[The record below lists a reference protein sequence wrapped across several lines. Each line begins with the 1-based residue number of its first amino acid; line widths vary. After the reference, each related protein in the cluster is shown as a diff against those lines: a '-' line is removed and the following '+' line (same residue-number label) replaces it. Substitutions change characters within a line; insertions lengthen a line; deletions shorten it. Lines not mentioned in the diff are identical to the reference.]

1 MVPIEL
7 LFHWGTM
14 SKWLRISVGRE
25 KGDVKKD
32 EVRPFGDL
40 RRTLWLIM
48 VCQGILLILLCY
60 YVLENTKIDIAM
72 GLRMGF
78 RRGLEKIPS
87 GKLTVCD

>member
-1 MVPIEL
+1 MVSRVLHEYLENPYLMVPLES
-7 LFHWGTM
+7 LFRWGRI
-14 SKWLRISVGRE
+14 SNWRRISVGRE

-60 YVLENTKIDIAM
+60 YVLEKY
-72 GLRMGF
+72 
-78 RRGLEKIPS
+78 
-87 GKLTVCD
+87 